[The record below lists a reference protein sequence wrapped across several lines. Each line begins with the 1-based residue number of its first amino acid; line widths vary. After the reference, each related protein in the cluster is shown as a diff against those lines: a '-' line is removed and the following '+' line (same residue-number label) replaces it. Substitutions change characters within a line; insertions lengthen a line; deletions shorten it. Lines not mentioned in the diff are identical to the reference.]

1 MVQQSKIAYTDSG
14 ADVESKVYAV
24 IVVYQPQQAALS
36 ALIVAL
42 AHQVAHVLVVDN
54 GCSASVKAAIFAL
67 PALPGLTWL
76 PQAQNA
82 GLATGLNIGITHAC
96 AAQASH
102 VMLFD
107 QDSLPAAAMV
117 SALLAAEQS
126 LLASGIQFAALGP
139 VYTDASTGRIAP
151 IMGFENCYTRRKYQ
165 ADFDG
170 MIEAGY
176 LITSGQL
183 ISRAALDAIGLMRDD
198 LFIDGI
204 DIEWALRARHRGW
217 RSFAVCTAQMSHH
230 LGDLQQVFGQRQ
242 IPLHSPLR
250 HYYIIRNSLLL
261 MRSSEINFKWK
272 CSDLLK
278 TIRRL
283 IVYPLL
289 CSNPLAHI
297 RWMLRGLWDGLCG
310 RAGQARD

>member
-1 MVQQSKIAYTDSG
+1 M
-14 ADVESKVYAV
+14 ESKVYAI

-42 AHQVAHVLVVDN
+42 AHQVAHVIVVDN
-54 GCSASVKAAIFAL
+54 GCSDAVKAAIFAL
-67 PALPGLTWL
+67 PAQAGLTWL
-76 PQAQNA
+76 PQTHNA
-82 GLATGLNIGITHAC
+82 GLATGLNIGITTAC

-102 VMLFD
+102 VLLFD
-107 QDSLPAAAMV
+107 QDSLPAANMV
-117 SALLAAEQS
+117 PVLLAAEHT
-126 LLASGIQFAALGP
+126 LLASGLQLAAVGP

-151 IMGFENCYTRRKYQ
+151 ILGFENFYTRRKYH

-183 ISRAALDAIGLMRDD
+183 ISRSALEAIGLMRDD
-198 LFIDGI
+198 LFIDAI

-217 RSFAVCTAQMSHH
+217 RSFAVCAAQMTHH
-230 LGDLQQVFGQRQ
+230 LGDLQQTFGQRH

-250 HYYIIRNSLLL
+250 HYYIIRNSFLL
-261 MRSSEINFKWK
+261 MRSSEINWKWK
-272 CSDLLK
+272 CSDVLK

-283 IVYPLL
+283 MVYPLL
-289 CSNPLAHI
+289 CSDPLAHI
-297 RWMLRGLWDGLCG
+297 RWMLRGLWDGLRG
-310 RAGQARD
+310 RAGQATD